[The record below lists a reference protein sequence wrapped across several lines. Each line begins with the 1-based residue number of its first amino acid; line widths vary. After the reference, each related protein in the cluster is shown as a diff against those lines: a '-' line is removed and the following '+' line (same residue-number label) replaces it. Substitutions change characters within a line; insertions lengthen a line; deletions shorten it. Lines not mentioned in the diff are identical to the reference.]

1 MCNFSLRTQGAI
13 DNTRVTCVK
22 WVPSSETEFVSSH
35 RSGHLYVWSV
45 ENTSK
50 TTGIQNYVPHAEIQD
65 AMIHTVKSKHKSPVL
80 YRWSV
85 GHGAINAFEFSPDLT
100 HIAIASQD
108 GFLRLYDF
116 PKQQF
121 YARMRSYY
129 GGLLCVCWSPD
140 GRYTV
145 TGGED
150 DLITVWSFEHKRVVA
165 RGEGHKS
172 YVNDVAFD
180 PYTTCI
186 PDRGFSASERHS
198 ICSGSDN
205 GTVEPTATPT
215 SSTLEASSAA
225 NGSCLSR
232 TTSESVIERGQVAYR
247 LGSVGQDTQL
257 CLWDLSG
264 DSLKLRKLFSRSKS
278 RLSRHASR
286 PQSMTDLT
294 GSLPSE
300 DKVGQKMEAATGDG
314 AKSERESSANPLE
327 SEDSSKSNHTG
338 ITKEVSTSDR
348 TEPSLAQNKSTS
360 DSKASADTEKG
371 AKEST
376 ASPESS
382 IQSTGKE
389 SSKKLKKANKKAV
402 KLQSQKGLKAPV
414 KKVMKFV
421 GNIGGGSHGY
431 RRDGCGTFF
440 ETCNSHDIAPKM
452 DEVNLIEPLVAKVI
466 SHERLTALVFRRDC
480 IVTACQEG
488 FVHTWARPD
497 AKLPPEAAADYNTNT
512 QSRPQT
518 NSVSSNPG
526 VRFVSCTNFLP
537 HNTHLSTSSSPR
549 LLIKVNLSTL
559 PV

>member
-1 MCNFSLRTQGAI
+1 MCNFSSRTQGAI

-65 AMIHTVKSKHKSPVL
+65 AVIHTVKSKHKSPVL

-85 GHGAINAFEFSPDLT
+85 GHGAINAFDFSPDLT

-108 GFLRLYDF
+108 GFLRVYDF

-121 YARMRSYY
+121 YAQMRSYY

-140 GRYTV
+140 GRYSV

-205 GTVEPTATPT
+205 GAVVSAATPT
-215 SSTLEASSAA
+215 SSTLEASS
-225 NGSCLSR
+225 GSHLSR
-232 TTSESVIERGQVAYR
+232 TTSESVIERDQVAYR
-247 LGSVGQDTQL
+247 LGSIGQDTQL

-264 DSLKLRKLFSRSKS
+264 DSLKLRRLFSRSKS

-286 PQSMTDLT
+286 QQSMTDIT
-294 GSLPSE
+294 GSPPPE
-300 DKVGQKMEAATGDG
+300 DKVGQKTEEPTD
-314 AKSERESSANPLE
+314 KSERESSVLGSNPLE
-327 SEDSSKSNHTG
+327 SEDRSNHVG
-338 ITKEVSTSDR
+338 STKGRSTSDR
-348 TEPSLAQNKSTS
+348 TESSLAQNKSTN
-360 DSKASADTEKG
+360 DSNTSADTEKG
-371 AKEST
+371 TKEST

-389 SSKKLKKANKKAV
+389 NSKKVKKANKKAV
-402 KLQSQKGLKAPV
+402 KLQAQKGLKAPV

-431 RRDGCGTFF
+431 RRDAGGTFF

-488 FVHTWARPD
+488 FVHTWARPS
-497 AKLPPEAAADYNTNT
+497 AKLPPEATADYNAE
-512 QSRPQT
+512 SRPQT
-518 NSVSSNPG
+518 TSVSSNPG
-526 VRFVSCTNFLP
+526 VRFMSCTV
-537 HNTHLSTSSSPR
+537 
-549 LLIKVNLSTL
+549 INLF
-559 PV
+559 